1 MAGIILLFCIITY
14 SFETFARQISFGE
27 HYQHKWG
34 DQLRLQYNSDLIA
47 DSTAINKIG
56 ALIT

>member
-1 MAGIILLFCIITY
+1 MAGIILLFRIITY
-14 SFETFARQISFGE
+14 SFETFARQISFGG
-27 HYQHKWG
+27 G

>member
-14 SFETFARQISFGE
+14 SFETFARQNSYGE
-27 HYQHKWG
+27 HYQRKWG
-34 DQLRLQYNSDLIA
+34 DQLQLQYNLIA
-47 DSTAINKIG
+47 DSTAISKIG